1 MRGPASQLLAQ
12 QAKKMTNLDV
22 VALVVVAALT
32 EQSVSDDSTS
42 VEHVEHGVGVLI
54 VSEAQLSH
62 VQALP
67 WRGMQ

>member
-12 QAKKMTNLDV
+12 QAKKMTNLDI

-42 VEHVEHGVGVLI
+42 VEHVEHGVGVLK
-54 VSEAQLSH
+54 VSEARHSL
-62 VQALP
+62 VQDLP